1 VRGDAHDV
9 IVTVVVINA
18 LANLT
23 VDILAFKK
31 NGRGLGARNSQ
42 GKGNKGG

>member
-1 VRGDAHDV
+1 MRGDAYDV
-9 IVTVVVINA
+9 IVAVIIVNA

-31 NGRGLGARNSQ
+31 NGCGLGARGS
-42 GKGNKGG
+42 